1 MNKIAKQLAN
11 RGYQLD
17 TRLLSRLESRRKEL
31 QSETETLQNKSNVNA
46 KAVGLA
52 KSKGEPTTDLLEE
65 VAGLKKQCEACEN
78 QLKDILAEL
87 SAIYLTIPN
96 LPHASVPIG
105 QNESQNKTLRHW
117 GKVPHF
123 DFAVKDHVAL
133 GEANG

>member
-1 MNKIAKQLAN
+1 MLDPKYLRNDIQIEEIAKQLAN

-17 TRLLSRLESRRKEL
+17 TRLLSRLEAQRKAL

-52 KSKGEPTTDLLEE
+52 KSKGESTTDLLKE
-65 VAGLKKQCEACEN
+65 VAGLKKQCEACED

-96 LPHASVPIG
+96 LPHVSVPIG

-117 GKVPHF
+117 GKY
-123 DFAVKDHVAL
+123 L
-133 GEANG
+133 ILILR